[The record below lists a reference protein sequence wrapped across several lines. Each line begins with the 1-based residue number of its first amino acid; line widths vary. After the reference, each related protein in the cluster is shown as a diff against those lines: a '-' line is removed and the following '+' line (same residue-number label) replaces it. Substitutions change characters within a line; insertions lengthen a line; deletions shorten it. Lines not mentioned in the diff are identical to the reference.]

1 MSMPSLS
8 AAAFRASVRDR
19 LKTEAK
25 KCGRPVKEL
34 QREFVLQRFLARVF
48 AAADSPWVLKGGTGL
63 LIRLPGARYSQD
75 LDLLHPSEDLETAIE
90 ELKEL
95 SRGPGGD
102 PFSFVVGDPVKM
114 SGGVAGVKVKVETYL
129 GTSLYCPF
137 PIDLSTELPFV
148 AEVEHRRPRPVLEVP
163 GANPLPEFTL
173 YPLPDQV
180 ADKVCAMLMASW
192 FHRNAFQPVP
202 RPR

>member
-75 LDLLHPSEDLETAIE
+75 LDLLHLSENLEAAIE

-95 SRGPGGD
+95 CRGAGGD
-102 PFSFVVGDPVKM
+102 PFSFVVG
-114 SGGVAGVKVKVETYL
+114 S
-129 GTSLYCPF
+129 
-137 PIDLSTELPFV
+137 
-148 AEVEHRRPRPVLEVP
+148 R
-163 GANPLPEFTL
+163 
-173 YPLPDQV
+173 
-180 ADKVCAMLMASW
+180 
-192 FHRNAFQPVP
+192 
-202 RPR
+202 

>member
-25 KCGRPVKEL
+25 KSGRPVKEL
-34 QREFVLQRFLARVF
+34 QREFVLQRFLSRVF
-48 AAADSPWVLKGGTGL
+48 AAADSPWVLKGGAGL

-75 LDLLHPSEDLETAIE
+75 LDLLHPSENLETAIE

-102 PFSFVVGDPVKM
+102 PFSFVVRDPVKM
-114 SGGVAGVKVKVETYL
+114 SGGVTAVKVNVP
-129 GTSLYCPF
+129 GGNSLL
-137 PIDLSTELPFV
+137 PIPNRLVDRAAFRGPSGAPAATPR
-148 AEVEHRRPRPVLEVP
+148 AGNPWRRP
-163 GANPLPEFTL
+163 A
-173 YPLPDQV
+173 
-180 ADKVCAMLMASW
+180 A
-192 FHRNAFQPVP
+192 
-202 RPR
+202 